1 MKNGGIVPPAKRKAN
16 GYRVYTEVHEAYF
29 KCIRAMYPGFGMAT
43 VRKVMPMI
51 QQNKFTEALWE
62 VNRVQANLYENKQQ
76 AIKAL
81 DILKPDNMESF
92 LNRQNKNLYNI
103 GGEVEREIKVPATT
117 IRHWEKEGLIK
128 PVRDAENGYRMYSRD
143 DIRKLLIIRT
153 VQSSVYFLDSVREI
167 LDRINQLNV
176 TEARKITM
184 DSLVY
189 MDYQIEQQL
198 RGAHYLYRLIKLLKK
213 KEKEA

>member
-1 MKNGGIVPPAKRKAN
+1 MG
-16 GYRVYTEVHEAYF
+16 
-29 KCIRAMYPGFGMAT
+29 
-43 VRKVMPMI
+43 
-51 QQNKFTEALWE
+51 
-62 VNRVQANLYENKQQ
+62 
-76 AIKAL
+76 
-81 DILKPDNMESF
+81 
-92 LNRQNKNLYNI
+92 
-103 GGEVEREIKVPATT
+103 
-117 IRHWEKEGLIK
+117 KEGLIK